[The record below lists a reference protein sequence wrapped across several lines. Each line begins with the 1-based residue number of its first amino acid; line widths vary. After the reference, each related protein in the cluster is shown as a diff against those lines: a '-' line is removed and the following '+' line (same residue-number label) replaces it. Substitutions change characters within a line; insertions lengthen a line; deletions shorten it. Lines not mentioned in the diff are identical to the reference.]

1 MYSNP
6 IRFFMRVVLH
16 VLRDVILVNAMRERT
31 LRSTPKHTFPVMYE
45 LCYSQHNKQHENQR
59 NRRVHK
65 GAYNPFYVIAF
76 ILIRTCP
83 VHNSYY
89 RVLKYLTSAGGGKRI
104 LRGRST

>member
-45 LCYSQHNKQHENQR
+45 L
-59 NRRVHK
+59 
-65 GAYNPFYVIAF
+65 
-76 ILIRTCP
+76 
-83 VHNSYY
+83 
-89 RVLKYLTSAGGGKRI
+89 
-104 LRGRST
+104 